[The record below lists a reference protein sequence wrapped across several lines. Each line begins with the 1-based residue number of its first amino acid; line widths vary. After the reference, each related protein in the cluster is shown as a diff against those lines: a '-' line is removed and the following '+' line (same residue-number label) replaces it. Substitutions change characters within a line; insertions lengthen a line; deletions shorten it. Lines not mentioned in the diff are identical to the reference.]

1 MGHVIGG
8 VRGIYDCF
16 EFEAEKLGLTSGQI
30 QGSWSMRWWDA
41 GGGVPAPQL
50 PLCVDA
56 FRAWRVNAGTKTG
69 FMYMEALR
77 VARSLRSL
85 GASRES
91 LGVLRPGHGS
101 VIAQLRL
108 LLGAPGSQCVGSASP
123 RRASQ
128 RD

>member
-1 MGHVIGG
+1 LGHVIGG

-69 FMYMEALR
+69 FMAMYM
-77 VARSLRSL
+77 
-85 GASRES
+85 G
-91 LGVLRPGHGS
+91 G
-101 VIAQLRL
+101 RL
-108 LLGAPGSQCVGSASP
+108 SDEKEWGGLSAFACFKGFGNLIGERFLLCKENTSN
-123 RRASQ
+123 
-128 RD
+128 D